1 MINQTPSVLLTSS
14 DEPQASSLSRRPS
27 SARSILVTSN
37 NKSSGGGDVYSG
49 FKTMA
54 LGQPDISTPTSP
66 IPSQLQSEL
75 PVFNNVE
82 DFEMHQP
89 IGKYQRCINVLHGL
103 NTNPLRYL
111 LGYGSSAIVYSAL
124 YKPTNKIVAVKIIDL
139 DMFERNQIDEL
150 RVSVDSPTTKV
161 KYTLTN
167 HVMIPH
173 Y

>member
-1 MINQTPSVLLTSS
+1 
-14 DEPQASSLSRRPS
+14 
-27 SARSILVTSN
+27 
-37 NKSSGGGDVYSG
+37 
-49 FKTMA
+49 
-54 LGQPDISTPTSP
+54 
-66 IPSQLQSEL
+66 
-75 PVFNNVE
+75 
-82 DFEMHQP
+82 MHQP

-173 Y
+173 YR